1 MMVGLGK
8 LLILL
13 GGILV
18 AVGLLLVTGPNIP
31 MLGKLPGDLH
41 FKWGSADFFVPLGTS
56 ILLSLVLSGILWI
69 VQHLGKK

>member
-18 AVGLLLVTGPNIP
+18 AVGLLLILGPKIP
-31 MLGKLPGDLH
+31 LLGKLPGDLH
-41 FKWGSADFFVPLGTS
+41 FRWGNAEFYVPLGTS